1 MMIVFVY
8 DTAKC
13 CKEED
18 DPAEAVMYFH
28 PAWVSL
34 TQRLALAGQLMGVY
48 HFLSTSFSAPRS
60 ITLQGG
66 KFVLVKLGQYVLA
79 VGTDRNIQDW
89 ILERRADILESL
101 LKFFHCDLV
110 KILESLNNDRN
121 RFTEKLYQMFE
132 TYLPILQYSA
142 NLFSNIPV
150 IKLPKSASNIFLE
163 AIQMLQHFQET
174 NGVLGGA
181 LFYNN
186 KIVAT
191 QLGADL
197 TKQIVITD
205 PYRIKAPAEK
215 VPTEFHLPVGVQLLQ
230 VYIERK
236 QHEKLVQEANNER
249 YYHSYLD
256 TTMKKIPQRKNTMPQ
271 KGSSAKEPPVS
282 SASSGMKRDTS
293 RIFTVLEEGEEGEP
307 ANCND
312 DLAKY
317 VPLVPPAIHD
327 SPPPIRRKQQEVKQQ
342 ERPIKAP
349 ISATANSLTPSV
361 CATPLKDVNR
371 VLHDMA
377 MLICGAPDED
387 EDSEEKKEND
397 RGDGN
402 ECKTSTS
409 SLHNHDDDDI
419 PDVVKEALR
428 YKRLN
433 KLKNATSKER
443 LMKRKDLDKT
453 SVSLPDLTSIDPCS
467 GSSSRICLPELSK
480 TLSKFDE
487 VSPDYN
493 SDSLHR
499 KPRTRKND
507 RRHSRTITDPCFPVF
522 RYDGLPVS
530 QSLYEQYVASRYDHE
545 LCNDDGNGSIYEH
558 RSDKLPKEQ
567 LRETLSN
574 DLNAKSSTINKGSTM
589 RDAQEVCTPED
600 GCAYGLSK
608 SQQQQEQSCHNNQ
621 NNKNN
626 SNRRS
631 MRLPLKPINLTN
643 EEDHWGTCSGSKS
656 CNLTY
661 LRKDGLDG
669 LQLTPLISKL
679 SVLAHEQRCWGP
691 RDNTPS
697 DSRPD
702 AACATFAS
710 VAPATTYISTEQQQH
725 LTEQQQQQQQYQVEQ
740 QHQMEQQQP
749 LVEQQHVAKQQRLM
763 GQQQLTSHPQQ
774 LIGQQQQ
781 HLIGQQHLPEQ
792 HHPTGLQHL
801 TGQQQQTVG
810 QQYLMGQQLQQMAE
824 QEFERTPDPSNTQTN
839 NINNDDE
846 TNNDRS
852 TGHADERNLC
862 AQSTNLT
869 QTELFVCGQQ
879 NMVLVLLMENG
890 TANNPELIHA
900 LWQTCVSTLGK
911 LETRL
916 QQCLEPLP
924 STDNKEQY
932 SILNVDPQWDTIQ
945 RAGLWGITDLDIVS
959 SLHDRFLRS
968 RRQTNGSQYL
978 TELIIR
984 KEDSVIYGNQCGR
997 MEVFYQQTV
1006 SPSSFG
1012 SLPTPA
1018 DLMGIVALK
1027 AKRRLER
1034 DHGIVLL

>member
-1 MMIVFVY
+1 MEMMIVFVY

-110 KILESLNNDRN
+110 KILDSFNNDRN

-163 AIQMLQHFQET
+163 AIQMLQHFQQT

-215 VPTEFHLPVGVQLLQ
+215 VSTQFHLPVGVQLLQ

-236 QHEKLVQEANNER
+236 QFEKLMQDANNER

-256 TTMKKIPQRKNTMPQ
+256 TAMKKIPQRKNTVPQ
-271 KGSSAKEPPVS
+271 KGSSTKEPPVS
-282 SASSGMKRDTS
+282 GASSGMKRDTS

-307 ANCND
+307 TNFND
-312 DLAKY
+312 DTATLQY
-317 VPLVPPAIHD
+317 VPLVPATIQD
-327 SPPPIRRKQQEVKQQ
+327 SSPPIRRKQQETKQQ
-342 ERPIKAP
+342 ERAIKATIP
-349 ISATANSLTPSV
+349 ATASSLTPSV

-377 MLICGAPDED
+377 MLICSAPE
-387 EDSEEKKEND
+387 EVENGEEKNESD
-397 RGDGN
+397 RGNGN

-409 SLHNHDDDDI
+409 SSNNHDDDDI

-428 YKRLN
+428 CKRLN
-433 KLKNATSKER
+433 KLRNATSKER
-443 LMKRKDLDKT
+443 LMKRKDLDRR
-453 SVSLPDLTSIDPCS
+453 SASLPDLTSVDPCS

-480 TLSKFDE
+480 TLSKFDQ
-487 VSPDYN
+487 VSPDFK
-493 SDSLHR
+493 SDSFHR
-499 KPRTRKND
+499 KSHTNESDK
-507 RRHSRTITDPCFPVF
+507 RHSRTITDPCFPVF

-530 QSLYEQYVASRYDHE
+530 QSLYEQYVTARYDCE
-545 LCNDDGNGSIYEH
+545 LRDDDGDSGVYMH
-558 RSDKLPKEQ
+558 RKDKLFEEQ
-567 LRETLSN
+567 LWGKLPN
-574 DLNAKSSTINKGSTM
+574 DLTNAKSSLTDDGSTTT
-589 RDAQEVCTPED
+589 DAGKVCTPED
-600 GCAYGLSK
+600 GCAYGLNRN
-608 SQQQQEQSCHNNQ
+608 QQQQQQQSH
-621 NNKNN
+621 N

-691 RDNTPS
+691 RDNNTPS
-697 DSRPD
+697 ESRPD
-702 AACATFAS
+702 PACATFAAI
-710 VAPATTYISTEQQQH
+710 VPAAITPATMCNLTEQQH
-725 LTEQQQQQQQYQVEQ
+725 LTEQQQSQKEEQQQTEQ
-740 QHQMEQQQP
+740 QHPMEQQLP
-749 LVEQQHVAKQQRLM
+749 LEQQRQIKQEQHLLEQQHVVK
-763 GQQQLTSHPQQ
+763 QQQLTGHQHHLIQQ
-774 LIGQQQQ
+774 LT
-781 HLIGQQHLPEQ
+781 GQQHLLEQ
-792 HHPTGLQHL
+792 HHL
-801 TGQQQQTVG
+801 TEQQQLIEQP
-810 QQYLMGQQLQQMAE
+810 YLMGQQPQQMTE
-824 QEFERTPDPSNTQTN
+824 QESERITSWSNKEES
-839 NINNDDE
+839 NNDDE
-846 TNNDRS
+846 TNHEHL
-852 TGHADERNLC
+852 TGHVDERNSC
-862 AQSTNLT
+862 AQSTTLI
-869 QTELFVCGQQ
+869 QTELFVCGLQ

-997 MEVFYQQTV
+997 MEVYYQQTV